1 MNISAGKMLCKPF
14 LFFLQFRLI
23 CLISD
28 ESDDDPFD
36 LLKEGQEN
44 VCIIFFYCHQKSQNF
59 NMHNYNFMGRGIYF
73 GFYYVVDSSN
83 F

>member
-1 MNISAGKMLCKPF
+1 MLCKPF

-44 VCIIFFYCHQKSQNF
+44 VCINFFSIVIKNHKILICIIITLWVEEF
-59 NMHNYNFMGRGIYF
+59 IL
-73 GFYYVVDSSN
+73 GFIMW
-83 F
+83 

>member
-23 CLISD
+23 CPISD

-44 VCIIFFYCHQKSQNF
+44 VCIIFFIVIKNHKILICIIITLWVEEF
-59 NMHNYNFMGRGIYF
+59 IL
-73 GFYYVVDSSN
+73 GFIMW
-83 F
+83 